1 MLDKIKVAF
10 KKTNLIITVPIILII
25 ILAIGNGYVIY
36 QNNQVTQ
43 KITTQNK
50 AITKVSNDFAKKYKT
65 ISKKAKQEFKAT
77 HTNPLNQ

>member
-43 KITTQNK
+43 KITTQQY
-50 AITKVSNDFAKKYKT
+50 F
-65 ISKKAKQEFKAT
+65 
-77 HTNPLNQ
+77 